1 MPSKRFASPAR
12 TGSTSGSGPAS
23 GSKRSLGT
31 TSVMAPRRAPASRLC
46 DSARRSTGIAMS
58 GEDPAATSVTASRKA
73 WASDAVSSPIRRSSR
88 TSLAVS
94 CVSCG
99 RPSDIEQPPP
109 LESATERELV
119 RVLQIPPDRQ
129 PGGQP
134 GDAQAHRLEQ
144 PREIGGSG
152 LALEVRVRRQD
163 DLRHLAGGE
172 PRDQFAHPEVVRPDP
187 LDRADRTAEHVVTPA
202 ELPGLL
208 DRDDVLGLLDD
219 AEDAGVATSVP
230 ADAALLVG
238 RDVAA
243 HDAEADLLAHLGE
256 GEDEPPDVLRVG
268 LQQVEGDAL
277 GTLRTDPGQPPEFV
291 DEVLHH
297 ALVHTAS
304 LRGSTDGSG
313 TRAELSGHAEYG
325 IAVRGPDLQRPG
337 PEVAI
342 GEDDGA
348 EPRVGIVPEE
358 GAGTAEVTDS
368 VPRDVLAG
376 PVARPSEVPL
386 EGQAPVERVEPADSG
401 QHAVQPGELG
411 GPHLRHG
418 AGRQDRRLLDLR
430 DETGEVT
437 GRAVQG
443 GRRGAAQLGAAQ
455 RQRLEDGLRQV

>member
-1 MPSKRFASPAR
+1 MPCTSSALVIGSVTSTYSSRPSKRFARPAR

-31 TSVMAPRRAPASRLC
+31 TSVMAPSRAPASRLW
-46 DSARRSTGIAMS
+46 DSASRSTGMAMS
-58 GEDPAATSVTASRKA
+58 GEEPAATSVTEARKA
-73 WASDAVSSPIRRSSR
+73 WASDAVSSPMRRSSS
-88 TSLAVS
+88 TSVLVVPVPG
-94 CVSCG
+94 CVG
-99 RPSDIEQPPP
+99 LSDIEQPPP
-109 LESATERELV
+109 LESAAERELV

-163 DLRHLAGGE
+163 DLRDLAGGE

-187 LDRADRTAEHVVTPA
+187 LDRADRTTEHVVTPA

-230 ADAALLVG
+230 AAAALLAP

-358 GAGTAEVTDS
+358 GPGTAEVTDG
-368 VPRDVLAG
+368 VARDVLAG

-386 EGQAPVERVEPADSG
+386 EGQAPVERVEPADS
-401 QHAVQPGELG
+401 
-411 GPHLRHG
+411 
-418 AGRQDRRLLDLR
+418 
-430 DETGEVT
+430 
-437 GRAVQG
+437 
-443 GRRGAAQLGAAQ
+443 
-455 RQRLEDGLRQV
+455 